1 MTITII
7 GVNLQNREETSIEFQ
22 SILTT
27 YGCKIRTRI
36 GLHPSEQDVCL
47 NRGIVLLEVKGDA
60 EDLIGALSKYW
71 SVQTMKFE

>member
-47 NRGIVLLEVKGDA
+47 NRGIVLLEV
-60 EDLIGALSKYW
+60 
-71 SVQTMKFE
+71 